1 MRAERGRLETVS
13 AGMAAPVAA
22 RLVGAERGLART
34 PGLGRGLSRRH
45 ERVGLEVRHLEER
58 LRAAS
63 PYSILDRG
71 YAVVT
76 DAGGSVVHRAGALAA
91 GGRPHDP
98 LRAGP
103 RRGAGDEH
111 RRGGGG
117 MSQIPIDVPGDEPR
131 DPEARV
137 AADSAAGGPSVEER
151 LRRLEAIVQK
161 LESEAVSLDES
172 IALFE
177 EGVELAVQVRKRL
190 EASEGRIKRIVERS
204 EGLFSLEDFDLE

>member
-1 MRAERGRLETVS
+1 
-13 AGMAAPVAA
+13 
-22 RLVGAERGLART
+22 
-34 PGLGRGLSRRH
+34 
-45 ERVGLEVRHLEER
+45 
-58 LRAAS
+58 
-63 PYSILDRG
+63 
-71 YAVVT
+71 
-76 DAGGSVVHRAGALAA
+76 
-91 GGRPHDP
+91 
-98 LRAGP
+98 
-103 RRGAGDEH
+103 
-111 RRGGGG
+111 